1 MSPPLRIK
9 SQLNKQLGDQLDE
22 EIISLMSEAIEQEIH
37 KFQVERGWAGY
48 IRAYYNS
55 HTHRVRVKVG
65 PRDLEFTSN
74 GELMSSGVFVI
85 SGQLRV

>member
-9 SQLNKQLGDQLDE
+9 SQLKKQLGDKLDE

-37 KFQVERGWAGY
+37 KFQVERTWAGY

-55 HTHRVRVKVG
+55 HTTRVRVKVG
-65 PRDLEFTSN
+65 PRDLEFTRS